1 MKVRKFWRIL
11 NPCEMPKWNIP
22 TCINGDITSDSNY
35 YFEYDDGSIV
45 LKESLPFPCD
55 PQIRNL

>member
-45 LKESLPFPCD
+45 LKESLPSN
-55 PQIRNL
+55 PQPPS

>member
-22 TCINGDITSDSNY
+22 TCINGDIPSDSNY

-45 LKESLPFPCD
+45 LKESLPFLYP
-55 PQIRNL
+55 NSG